1 MIHHRK
7 FLREK
12 RKLWLRDII
21 KRNGTI
27 NKGKLG
33 KVGKFLFPSQV
44 SSKQENGCSRIE
56 SLSSSDSQPK
66 KTGIMVGP
74 KQSQTLHPFL
84 SPPPLTGSAEHVW
97 KIGAVRDQ
105 STDKLITRFPDRTPR
120 FTLKLRFNSPMP
132 GRHSAATLRNT
143 QKNTLVLLKNCKEQE
158 CRICRKMLQQKVR
171 CQTTTEQLDAVR
183 SNYN

>member
-66 KTGIMVGP
+66 KNGIMVGP
-74 KQSQTLHPFL
+74 KQSQT
-84 SPPPLTGSAEHVW
+84 
-97 KIGAVRDQ
+97 
-105 STDKLITRFPDRTPR
+105 
-120 FTLKLRFNSPMP
+120 
-132 GRHSAATLRNT
+132 
-143 QKNTLVLLKNCKEQE
+143 
-158 CRICRKMLQQKVR
+158 
-171 CQTTTEQLDAVR
+171 
-183 SNYN
+183 